1 MPTKEEKTMKEEG
14 REDLRKSMLKLRDA
28 IENFIDSMD
37 MESAEKKAEKRGKE
51 KPEDKEK
58 K

>member
-1 MPTKEEKTMKEEG
+1 MEHTEATMPTKEEKTMT
-14 REDLRKSMLKLRDA
+14 
-28 IENFIDSMD
+28 
-37 MESAEKKAEKRGKE
+37 EKRGKE